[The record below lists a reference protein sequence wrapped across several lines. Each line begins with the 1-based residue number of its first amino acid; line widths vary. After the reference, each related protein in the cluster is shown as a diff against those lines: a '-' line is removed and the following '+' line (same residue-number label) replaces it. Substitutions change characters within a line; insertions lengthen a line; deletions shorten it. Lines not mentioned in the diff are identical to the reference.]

1 MVFYRHKYGQ
11 QTRYYSQRIASG
23 TYVGDLV
30 SILLVG
36 GASARHIS
44 SVKFVFNYE
53 YDNNYY
59 VGGRNL
65 STTQTLTISKAL

>member
-1 MVFYRHKYGQ
+1 M
-11 QTRYYSQRIASG
+11 
-23 TYVGDLV
+23 GDLV
-30 SILLVG
+30 SILLEG